1 MTIESKIV
9 NEVTFLSVKN
19 EAGMEVTLS
28 SFGAGIYQIKIDDV
42 PMLAGHKDLNQWMKD
57 SGYHGKCVGR
67 IAGRIPSG
75 LLKFND
81 KTYQLDQNEGTTTL
95 HGGPGGFSYRN
106 FNMDISNLKGETNVD
121 FYYVSKDLEEG
132 FPGEVT
138 LRVRYIIPEK
148 ETKLR
153 IEFKTVSNKET
164 PIDLT
169 IHSYFNL
176 GGNEDILND
185 TLTIDANEILTYH
198 DGALPDKY
206 ISIPDFADLNEGK
219 KIKDVISN
227 SFFDKIDGLDNA
239 FHKEGRNKELP
250 QLTLENEKYKLI
262 LHSSYD
268 DVVIYTSNCPPFG
281 DELSNG
287 RKLEKHSS
295 VAIEPEYK
303 SLAFQEMLVKEG
315 EAQRNYIEYEFIK
328 KE

>member
-1 MTIESKIV
+1 MTIESKQIFEATFLTIK
-9 NEVTFLSVKN
+9 NEV
-19 EAGMEVTLS
+19 GMEVTLS
-28 SFGAGIYQIKIDDV
+28 SFGAGIYQILIEGE
-42 PMLAGHKDLNQWMKD
+42 PMLAGYKDYSLWVND

-67 IAGRIPSG
+67 IAGRIPNG
-75 LLKFND
+75 LLKLGD

-95 HGGPGGFSYRN
+95 HGGKGGFSFRN
-106 FNMDISNLKGETNVD
+106 FDVDISNLKGMTNVD

-138 LRVRYIIPEK
+138 LRIRYIIPEK
-148 ETKLR
+148 ERKLR
-153 IEFKTVSNKET
+153 IEFKAVSKEET

-206 ISIPDFADLNEGK
+206 IEIPSFADLNEGK

-227 SFFDKIDGLDNA
+227 SFFDKIGGLDNA
-239 FHKEGRNKELP
+239 FHKEGRNKDDIHLS
-250 QLTLENEKYKLI
+250 LENEKYKLI

-281 DELSNG
+281 GELNNG

-303 SLAFQEMLVKEG
+303 SLSFQEMLVKEG